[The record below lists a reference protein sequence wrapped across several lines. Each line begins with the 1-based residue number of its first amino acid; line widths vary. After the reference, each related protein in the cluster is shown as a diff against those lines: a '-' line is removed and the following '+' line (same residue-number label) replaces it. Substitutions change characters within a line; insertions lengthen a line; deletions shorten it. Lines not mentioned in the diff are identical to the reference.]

1 MMKRLIYLFLLPA
14 IGYSQHLWTLD
25 ECISYALEHNI
36 SVQRSAVDLKATDID
51 LLQARGAFLP
61 SVNASAQYG
70 LNEGKNVNPVT
81 NQYENSV
88 SFSRLRGGCECGA
101 DVF

>member
-36 SVQRSAVDLKATDID
+36 SVQQSAVDLKATDID
-51 LLQARGAFLP
+51 LLQARGAFCASGGP
-61 SVNASAQYG
+61 SGRRPSPFSAPPRSPAPP
-70 LNEGKNVNPVT
+70 N
-81 NQYENSV
+81 
-88 SFSRLRGGCECGA
+88 
-101 DVF
+101 